1 MKKIYFEPK
10 MLTEDFIMETFM
22 NDKSIDSTGLGPNK
36 PGDNDDD
43 PDDPGDPYAGIK
55 ERNGWEARGLW

>member
-1 MKKIYFEPK
+1 

-55 ERNGWEARGLW
+55 DRNGWEVGGLW